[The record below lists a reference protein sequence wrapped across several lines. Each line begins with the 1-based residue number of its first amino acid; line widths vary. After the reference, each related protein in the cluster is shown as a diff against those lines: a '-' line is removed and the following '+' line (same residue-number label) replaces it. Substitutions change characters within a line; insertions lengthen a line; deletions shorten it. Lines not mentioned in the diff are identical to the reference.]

1 MDLSPATTA
10 LAKSRVALLIDG
22 ENVSQAA
29 AGQIIMRVLKFG
41 ELTIRRVYGDA
52 TKLPGWAAAPGFRL
66 VHSGTGKNATD
77 LLLTVEA
84 MSLILT
90 SQADV
95 LAIASSDRDF
105 VHLATHLREKGVR
118 VIGIGEAKAPE
129 SFRKACTQ
137 FIELKLSD
145 KPQDSG
151 LPKPISPQLEE
162 ALDQKIMALIR
173 NEGTAT
179 GYQVARLGGRMHAL
193 HKTKISGQPEGTWR
207 AYLLARPLLYDC
219 DAKGAESQVRLK
231 PYPPTP

>member
-1 MDLSPATTA
+1 MDLSPDTTA

-22 ENVSQAA
+22 ENVSQAT

-90 SQADV
+90 GQADV
-95 LAIASSDRDF
+95 LVIASSNRDF
-105 VHLATHLREKGVR
+105 VHLATHLREKSVR
-118 VIGIGEAKAPE
+118 VIGIGEGKAPE

-137 FIELKLSD
+137 FIELKVSD
-145 KPQDSG
+145 SSEAAKP
-151 LPKPISPQLEE
+151 PKPVLPQSDEN
-162 ALDQKIMALIR
+162 LDQKIVALIR

-179 GYQVARLGGRMHAL
+179 GYQIARLGGRMHAL
-193 HKTKISGQPEGTWR
+193 HETKISDQPEKTWR
-207 AYLLARPLLYDC
+207 AYLLARSSLYDC
-219 DAKGAESQVRLK
+219 DAKGADSQVRLK
-231 PYPPTP
+231 P